1 MSEDR
6 RIIHEI
12 TPLMG
17 KDVLY
22 IADRHKKEF
31 TYPIHNHSVFELNF
45 VENAKGVRRIV
56 GDSQEIIG
64 DYDLCLITSPD
75 LEHVWEQ
82 NDCRSEDIREITIQ
96 FDFSMGTETLFGR
109 NPYSSITRMMQEA

>member
-1 MSEDR
+1 MVDDR

-31 TYPIHNHSVFELNF
+31 TYPIHNHSVYELNF

-56 GDSQEIIG
+56 GDSQEVIG
-64 DYDLCLITSPD
+64 DYISVSSHRPIWSMYGSRTNATAVTSVRLPSSLISP
-75 LEHVWEQ
+75 
-82 NDCRSEDIREITIQ
+82 
-96 FDFSMGTETLFGR
+96 
-109 NPYSSITRMMQEA
+109 

>member
-1 MSEDR
+1 MVDDR

-31 TYPIHNHSVFELNF
+31 TYPIHNHSVYELNF

-56 GDSQEIIG
+56 EPTLKSKACFKYLYFTKIIS
-64 DYDLCLITSPD
+64 DLCCY
-75 LEHVWEQ
+75 LEYF
-82 NDCRSEDIREITIQ
+82 SYLYTINQ
-96 FDFSMGTETLFGR
+96 TE
-109 NPYSSITRMMQEA
+109 